1 MAEKFFSLPFYF
13 EKYYCKFSIFLHS
26 EELCEKDL
34 SHNVKKVFILRLSI
48 QIKLYMKFTKED
60 AFGKIKSKLTENKR
74 TLQMSERSIN
84 EQLETLIALVA
95 DEETE
100 IDDFV
105 EKVLPMFKTVDA
117 NVGNDRSKFVKE
129 WEDSHPTEKKPKEGE
144 QKKEKKEETTTDP
157 ALAKLLEE
165 VASLKKG
172 LEEARIEKSIAT
184 KKSDLLKAMKEKGI
198 KDEQW
203 ANNYL
208 SEITVT
214 EELDIEAKAESA
226 LKFYNLTNTAPA
238 DPFTPGA
245 SSSSSKDNKNALD
258 DIKEIRKN
266 QM

>member
-1 MAEKFFSLPFYF
+1 MVEKSFSLPFYY
-13 EKYYCKFSIFLHS
+13 EKYYRKFNIFLHC
-26 EELCEKDL
+26 EEYCEKEIVL
-34 SHNVKKVFILRLSI
+34 NVKKVFILRSSI
-48 QIKLYMKFTKED
+48 QKKLYMKFTKED

-95 DEETE
+95 NEEME

-105 EKVLPMFKTVDA
+105 NKVLPMFKTVDA

-144 QKKEKKEETTTDP
+144 QKKEETTTDP

-172 LEEARIEKSIAT
+172 LEEARVEKSIAT
-184 KKSDLLKAMKEKGI
+184 KRSDLLKAMKEKGI

-203 ANNYL
+203 AKNYL

-214 EELDIEAKAESA
+214 EDLDIESKAESA
-226 LKFYNLTNTAPA
+226 LKFYNLTNTAPT

>member
-1 MAEKFFSLPFYF
+1 
-13 EKYYCKFSIFLHS
+13 
-26 EELCEKDL
+26 
-34 SHNVKKVFILRLSI
+34 
-48 QIKLYMKFTKED
+48 MKFTKEE

-95 DEETE
+95 NEETE
-100 IDDFV
+100 LDDFV
-105 EKVLPMFKTVDA
+105 GKVLPMFKTVDA

-129 WEDSHPTEKKPKEGE
+129 WEDLHPEEKKPKEGE
-144 QKKEKKEETTTDP
+144 QKKKEETTTDP
-157 ALAKLLEE
+157 AIAKLLEE
-165 VASLKKG
+165 VASLKQG

-184 KKSDLLKAMKEKGI
+184 KRADLLKAMKDKGI

-203 ANNYL
+203 AKNYI

-214 EELDIEAKAESA
+214 EDLDIESKAESA
-226 LKFYNLTNTAPA
+226 LKFYNISNTTPT

-245 SSSSSKDNKNALD
+245 SSSSSKDNKNSLD